1 MSKNTSELWSVVPGF
16 YPGFVEIFGASF
28 KISVVT
34 HAADIS
40 LVESM
45 NRIEDAHRIVACVN
59 ACRGLPTDELERKGL
74 ATAVG
79 TELLAAD
86 ERAECQEREVR
97 RLASVAAN
105 AENQLSDALNQ
116 RDQLLAVLEEISNLP
131 SYRQD
136 ECSEMARDA
145 IAKAKG
151 IDHE

>member
-45 NRIEDAHRIVACVN
+45 NRIEDARRIVACVN
-59 ACRGLPTDELERKGL
+59 FCAGISTENLEGNEKLLWL
-74 ATAVG
+74 AEQCNAVKLQRD
-79 TELLAAD
+79 ELLAALD
-86 ERAECQEREVR
+86 
-97 RLASVAAN
+97 
-105 AENQLSDALNQ
+105 
-116 RDQLLAVLEEISNLP
+116 EISKLP

-136 ECSEMARDA
+136 ECSGIARES
-145 IAKAKG
+145 IAKAKVV
-151 IDHE
+151 